1 MSEEKK
7 NEEKDNCP
15 LSPTDWVMLLSEEIN
30 RKGGFLYA
38 FQATIWTIVCVFVGA
53 MVGSI
58 YTFINI
64 ANDTKFALIVAPSL
78 MKFQLLFLVMI
89 IALIVIAIFVP
100 ESAKKKTEPLIRL
113 REKIIF
119 GEEKDC
125 IKIREKWDKIYRT
138 MYSENKIWQEKLI

>member
-1 MSEEKK
+1 MPEEKK

-30 RKGGFLYA
+30 RKAGFLYA
-38 FQATIWTIVCVFVGA
+38 FHAAIWTLVAVFVGA

-78 MKFQLLFLVMI
+78 MKFQLLFFVMI

-113 REKIIF
+113 REKIIS
-119 GEEKDC
+119 GRLTDSNKICEEW
-125 IKIREKWDKIYRT
+125 EEIYRRL
-138 MYSENKIWQEKLI
+138 YPKKRIRHDKKK

>member
-1 MSEEKK
+1 
-7 NEEKDNCP
+7 
-15 LSPTDWVMLLSEEIN
+15 
-30 RKGGFLYA
+30 
-38 FQATIWTIVCVFVGA
+38 
-53 MVGSI
+53 
-58 YTFINI
+58 
-64 ANDTKFALIVAPSL
+64 